1 MNILEKSKAELSN
14 SSAYPIIKVS
24 NKCGY
29 FRAYYKFKNHQ
40 NITTKVFEDKAHNY
54 SFSSFENAKQAAELC
69 AIMHVS
75 KTSEI
80 IASGYDAD
88 NYFFIVG

>member
-29 FRAYYKFKNHQ
+29 FRAYYKYRDNG
-40 NITTKVFEDKAHNY
+40 ITRKVFEDHAHDY
-54 SFSSFENAKQAAELC
+54 DISPFENAKFTAQIC
-69 AIMHVS
+69 CMMHVS

-88 NYFFIVG
+88 DYFFIVG